1 MVERIIR
8 IILTGIVL
16 ADDRV
21 RSQIQKQAGVPS
33 DQAPYDLIKMVYC
46 NDHPDDNERAYPQ
59 AAAPI
64 CRVH

>member
-8 IILTGIVL
+8 IILTDIIL

-21 RSQIQKQAGVPS
+21 RSQIQKQAGVPF
-33 DQAPYDLIKMVYC
+33 DQAFFDLVKMGHR
-46 NDHPDDNERAYPQ
+46 NDRPDDNERVYQQ

-64 CRVH
+64 CWIY